1 MASTHQSMESGLD
14 LADERESRIGYHVGI
29 CVTDINKARDF
40 YCGVL
45 GFEEAWRLDAM
56 SGPLVDAHCGI
67 PGSTVWVSQL
77 VVPGGSRIEFHQ
89 YDPPGP
95 NTDFQIHRQGLN
107 HISWHVKD
115 VDAEFAR
122 LKGAGVRIKRE
133 PIDQDIPDHPAGGY
147 RVGFFYDPWGL
158 ILELYGP
165 MRTTE

>member
-1 MASTHQSMESGLD
+1 MAETQRSVDGGID
-14 LADERESRIGYHVGI
+14 LAGEQESLIGYHIGI
-29 CVTDINKARDF
+29 CVADIDRARDF
-40 YCGVL
+40 YVGVL
-45 GFEEAWRLDAM
+45 GFKEAWRLEAM
-56 SGPLVDAHCGI
+56 SGPLVDAHSGI

-77 VVPGGSRIEFHQ
+77 IVPGGSRIELHQ

-95 NTDFQIHRQGLN
+95 TTDFQIHRQGPN

-122 LKGAGVRIKRE
+122 LRQAGVRIKRE
-133 PIDQDIPDHPAGGY
+133 PIEQDIPDHPAGGY

-165 MRTTE
+165 MRSTD